1 MEPIPH
7 TPQTV
12 VLVRHGATE
21 WSRSGQHTG
30 RTDLPLLGEG
40 ETEARD
46 LHKKLSAF
54 LGGRRPGVVLSS
66 PLRRAVDTCRLAGFG
81 EEAQLDEDLME
92 WDYGLYEGRT
102 TSEIRLERSGWE
114 LFRDGCP
121 GGEVASEVARRATRV
136 IARLRANHTLSH
148 PERPALLF
156 SHGHLLRVLA
166 AVWVGVEPEV
176 GRALPFETGAISVLG
191 WSHEDPAILRW
202 NYPGCDSGELEP
214 SRLS

>member
-7 TPQTV
+7 TPQNV

-30 RTDLPLLGEG
+30 RTDLPLLEAG
-40 ETEARD
+40 ETDARD
-46 LHKKLSAF
+46 LHTKLSDI

-66 PLRRAVDTCRLAGFG
+66 PLRRALETCELAGFG
-81 EEAQLDEDLME
+81 EEVQLDDDLME

-102 TSEIRLERSGWE
+102 TAEIQAERSGWE

-121 GGEVASEVARRATRV
+121 GGEVASEVARRAARV
-136 IARLRANHTLSH
+136 IARLRSNHALS
-148 PERPALLF
+148 ERPALIF

-166 AVWVGVEPEV
+166 AVWIGADPEL
-176 GRALPFETGAISVLG
+176 GRSLPLETGAVSVLG
-191 WSHEDPAILRW
+191 WAHSDPAIDTW
-202 NYPGCDSGELEP
+202 NCACSEALGE
-214 SRLS
+214 RAT